1 MYAYLFVTH
10 VINNCY
16 VFEDLKSSTRGGLKC
31 TMRSDRLIASE
42 WFTLRRGHQKLATV
56 GATNLQWEVYTHWTM
71 YLQQSELCVGYV
83 QFVECV
89 ICANFAHPPSP
100 GVT

>member
-1 MYAYLFVTH
+1 M
-10 VINNCY
+10 NCT
-16 VFEDLKSSTRGGLKC
+16 TRF
-31 TMRSDRLIASE
+31 DRLRMVHIEES
-42 WFTLRRGHQKLATV
+42 HQKLATV
-56 GATNLQWEVYTHWTM
+56 GATNLQWEVYTHWAM
-71 YLQQSELCVGYV
+71 YLQQSELCVEYV

>member
-1 MYAYLFVTH
+1 M
-10 VINNCY
+10 NCT
-16 VFEDLKSSTRGGLKC
+16 TRF
-31 TMRSDRLIASE
+31 DRLRMVHIEES
-42 WFTLRRGHQKLATV
+42 HQKLATV
-56 GATNLQWEVYTHWTM
+56 GATNLQWEVYTHWAM
-71 YLQQSELCVGYV
+71 YLQQSELYVGYV

>member
-1 MYAYLFVTH
+1 
-10 VINNCY
+10 
-16 VFEDLKSSTRGGLKC
+16 
-31 TMRSDRLIASE
+31 MRSDRLIASE

-56 GATNLQWEVYTHWTM
+56 GATNLQWEVYTHWAM
-71 YLQQSELCVGYV
+71 YLQQSELYVGYV

>member
-1 MYAYLFVTH
+1 M
-10 VINNCY
+10 NCT
-16 VFEDLKSSTRGGLKC
+16 TRF
-31 TMRSDRLIASE
+31 DRLRMVHIEES
-42 WFTLRRGHQKLATV
+42 HQKLATV

>member
-1 MYAYLFVTH
+1 M
-10 VINNCY
+10 NCT
-16 VFEDLKSSTRGGLKC
+16 TRF
-31 TMRSDRLIASE
+31 DRLRMVLIKERSPK
-42 WFTLRRGHQKLATV
+42 TGHRKLATV
-56 GATNLQWEVYTHWTM
+56 GATNLQWEVYTHWAM
-71 YLQQSELCVGYV
+71 YLQQSELYVGYV